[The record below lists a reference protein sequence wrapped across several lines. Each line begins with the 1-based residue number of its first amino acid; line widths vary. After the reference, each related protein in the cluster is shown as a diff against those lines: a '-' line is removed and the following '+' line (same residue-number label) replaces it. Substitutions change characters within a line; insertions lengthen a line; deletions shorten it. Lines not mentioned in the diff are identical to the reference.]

1 MSPQEKKTS
10 PQSER
15 ADLDARYAAIGISA
29 VAAAVQYKG
38 DARNPKYAPVTP
50 DPDAQARIAEQNAA

>member
-1 MSPQEKKTS
+1 MSSQEKETS

-15 ADLDARYAAIGISA
+15 ADLDARYAEIGISA